1 MPPKGGTASG
11 KGKNKSAQED
21 SQQDIIQFGYP
32 PPLVAALQAIS
43 TKATAGSYRD
53 PNVLDK
59 LQERLGGNLKAKAS
73 LQEEQVNKALAGMGS
88 IWTSV
93 QEDETF
99 RLAAAY
105 VLVGNAAIVHWGQSV
120 TYVDDGM
127 SIATGLTAPAPTA
140 TAMAVDAARIW
151 ELCIACFD
159 TTGGSAERIAARS
172 LFDPC
177 LVARDLVDRHA
188 VK

>member
-73 LQEEQVNKALAGMGS
+73 LQEALG
-88 IWTSV
+88 
-93 QEDETF
+93 
-99 RLAAAY
+99 
-105 VLVGNAAIVHWGQSV
+105 
-120 TYVDDGM
+120 
-127 SIATGLTAPAPTA
+127 
-140 TAMAVDAARIW
+140 
-151 ELCIACFD
+151 
-159 TTGGSAERIAARS
+159 
-172 LFDPC
+172 
-177 LVARDLVDRHA
+177 
-188 VK
+188 K